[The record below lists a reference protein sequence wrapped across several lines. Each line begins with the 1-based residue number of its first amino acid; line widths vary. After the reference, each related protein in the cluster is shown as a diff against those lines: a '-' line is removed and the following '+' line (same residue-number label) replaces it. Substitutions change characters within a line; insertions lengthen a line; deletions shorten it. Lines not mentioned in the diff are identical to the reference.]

1 MIILK
6 GLMDVHPFDGSG
18 RGLFVLAQGP
28 VGEFRFPVTEEQAAI
43 LIQQFGDP
51 DELAEPGPPL
61 EQPTHGDDLDSPLIV
76 EGNHGMAAQV
86 PEFSQY
92 SFANEYGGDNEYDD
106 GDL

>member
-6 GLMDVHPFDGSG
+6 GLMDVHPFDGSD

-43 LIQQFGDP
+43 LIQQFGSP
-51 DELAEPGPPL
+51 DEAPEPEPPL

-76 EGNHGMAAQV
+76 EGNHGMAAQA
-86 PEFSQY
+86 PEFSPF
-92 SFANEYGGDNEYDD
+92 SFANEYDD